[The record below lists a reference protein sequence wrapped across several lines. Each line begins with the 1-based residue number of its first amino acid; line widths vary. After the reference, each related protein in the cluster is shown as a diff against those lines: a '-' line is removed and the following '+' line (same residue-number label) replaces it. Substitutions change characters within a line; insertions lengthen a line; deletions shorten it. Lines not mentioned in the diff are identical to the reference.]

1 MKHLVF
7 GEIRRR
13 WVSRELLVDIFV
25 VFEIILTLC
34 PTTFI
39 YVFAQ
44 CPNKLCAS
52 FSYMDLD
59 LVFVRLSICE
69 QLRLILRLAFDAFH
83 CL

>member
-1 MKHLVF
+1 MGLEKITINFMGNNIV
-7 GEIRRR
+7 
-13 WVSRELLVDIFV
+13 
-25 VFEIILTLC
+25 
-34 PTTFI
+34 
-39 YVFAQ
+39 AQ

-59 LVFVRLSICE
+59 LVFVRLSIYE